1 MPVLERAFR
10 RTYGLDLKEVFG
22 DTDLA
27 IGTYRYAVS
36 RMIPDMTRLAW
47 KAKRDEILAATPGLT
62 EQDFVYTMSRQQYE
76 QSYGTKYR
84 KPGFLA
90 RFVVLLVKVL
100 PKFGPFKPLAFEPLT
115 SETERMF
122 AESLVASNERYR
134 ASLTRIRSGQ
144 LALKDVDLDTGKPST
159 RGSNRLADE
168 TYADLLKEFADKKFV
183 GVPVALCDDI
193 NHYYASKEPGRPA
206 NRKAAK
212 QEREVERHL
221 AALNE
226 SIGHI
231 R

>member
-10 RTYGLDLKEVFG
+10 STYGLELEEVFG

-47 KAKRDEILAATPGLT
+47 KEKRDEILAATPGT
-62 EQDFVYTMSRQQYE
+62 SEQDFVYTMSRQQYE
-76 QSYGTKYR
+76 RAYGTKYR
-84 KPGFLA
+84 KPGLLA

-134 ASLTRIRSGQ
+134 VSLTSIRSGQ
-144 LALKDVDLDTGKPST
+144 LALEDVDLDTGRSST

-212 QEREVERHL
+212 QEREAERHL

-226 SIGHI
+226 SIGHSQ
-231 R
+231 